1 MDFSLMRGC
10 SVRWYAFSP
19 NLVLGNEWFT
29 ALGISFFAFHVTVP
43 DTAQEGK
50 KGFKFVHV
58 AKWHVRGSRPL
69 WEDSRRCF
77 VQSYGESWQFKERQL
92 SAFVAR
98 LDLKVMVMSVT

>member
-1 MDFSLMRGC
+1 M
-10 SVRWYAFSP
+10 P
-19 NLVLGNEWFT
+19 
-29 ALGISFFAFHVTVP
+29 FHVTVP

-77 VQSYGESWQFKERQL
+77 FCSVLRRVMAAQGEATISFCGSVGLEGDGHVSDVSWR
-92 SAFVAR
+92 
-98 LDLKVMVMSVT
+98 